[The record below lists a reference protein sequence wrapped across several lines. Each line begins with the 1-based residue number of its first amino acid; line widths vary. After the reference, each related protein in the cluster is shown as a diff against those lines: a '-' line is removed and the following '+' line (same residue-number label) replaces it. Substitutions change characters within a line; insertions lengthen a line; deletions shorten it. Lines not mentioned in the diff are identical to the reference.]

1 MGPYT
6 FSKSI
11 ITKLLMKVNK
21 KMIEDK
27 FLYSLGKV

>member
-6 FSKSI
+6 FSKLI

-27 FLYSLGKV
+27 LYSLGKV